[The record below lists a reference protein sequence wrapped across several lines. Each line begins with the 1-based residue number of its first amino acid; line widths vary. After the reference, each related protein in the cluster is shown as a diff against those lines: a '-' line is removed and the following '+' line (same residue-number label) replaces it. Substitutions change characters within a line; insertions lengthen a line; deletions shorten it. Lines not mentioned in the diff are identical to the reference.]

1 MIFRVSRSNK
11 HSNQGHGF
19 IVPLPN
25 VDGDN
30 GDEDRSPL
38 QCLHNPTN
46 TRQINKRFNPNQP
59 TEQSEEKGTINGKE
73 RNERENEKETEMR
86 NRGKGTIQITRSDTT
101 TG

>member
-1 MIFRVSRSNK
+1 MTFRVSTSNK

-19 IVPLPN
+19 I

-38 QCLHNPTN
+38 QCLHTLTN
-46 TRQINKRFNPNQP
+46 TRQINERFNRNQP

-73 RNERENEKETEMR
+73 RKERENENQR
-86 NRGKGTIQITRSDTT
+86 QGNNSNHLF
-101 TG
+101 